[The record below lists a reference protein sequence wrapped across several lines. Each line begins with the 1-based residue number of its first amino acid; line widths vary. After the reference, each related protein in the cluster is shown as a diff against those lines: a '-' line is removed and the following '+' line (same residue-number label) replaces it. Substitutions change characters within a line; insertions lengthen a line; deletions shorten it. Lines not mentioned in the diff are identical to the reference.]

1 MPLQIRRGPT
11 ADRENM
17 VPLEGELVYD
27 TELKSV
33 YIGDNSTAGG
43 LPVTSLSAGDVRS
56 TTARQF
62 LGTDLDDNSIHTG
75 ISFQVIGERLVATV
89 NSSLEGAFK
98 GSFFANDSSTI
109 IDGQTG
115 TIYGNFAGNV
125 WADDSTGPLING
137 TNASVNLDGTVKGD
151 VIPDESEAYDL
162 GSETKRFK
170 DLWLSGSSLF
180 IGDAQ
185 ITASGSA
192 LVLPSGTTVNGNPL
206 GFELGVE
213 YGIDVRGN
221 LVGSV
226 FADDSTFSIGEDSSR
241 EPLVDATSGKINLD
255 GTVKG
260 NIIPDGNETF
270 NIGSLTNRFNRLYL
284 SESAASLWIG
294 NAVIG
299 STASAINLPA
309 GSTVG
314 GVPIGSGSSSGDG
327 VIQGSTYK
335 INIAAADSTLIVDS
349 DNNRLI
355 GNLAGD
361 IYASDGT
368 SLVLD
373 SGTDGTDAAFTGTL
387 NGNVFGNVTGNVTG
401 NLNGNVNGNVT
412 GNINGIITTS
422 LIQSDDSSDIQV
434 IQTTRFNSD
443 LRVDENLFVT
453 NETVLTGALTFS
465 SATARTTDST
475 ARYLTLE
482 QNNDE
487 VPAASLAF
495 RRSRGTLLSQS
506 PVQVDDALGDID
518 WNAYTGTQT
527 LVGATIR
534 ATVGDTVTSGAIPT
548 NLNMFVA
555 DGTGELQRRLII
567 SHLGNVDIFG
577 GLNQTLAF
585 AGGAP
590 AILCTQNF
598 DDTVARALTF
608 ARGRGTSNAPAELL
622 VNDAMGQINFAGY
635 ESTTATYINGA
646 GIRSRVVSVS
656 PGVVTA
662 QLGFQTNNGVNIA
675 DRVAITAAGRLD
687 AFNGLRVTGTI
698 QPGIT
703 NGNVILDPAIQGTG
717 EVRTTG
723 SLRVNSRV
731 LIDNNTISTVAS
743 NDDLEIDPNGTGT
756 IDLKIAEQ
764 TTVGAAGAAN
774 ALPATPSTYFKIKV
788 NGVEYVVPAYAV
800 S

>member
-27 TELKSV
+27 TDLKSV

-43 LPVTSLSAGDVRS
+43 LPVTSLSAGDVRA

-75 ISFQVIGERLVATV
+75 ISFQVIGDRIVATINDSV
-89 NSSLEGAFK
+89 EGAFK
-98 GSFFANDSSTI
+98 GSFFSNDSSTI

-115 TIYGNFAGNV
+115 TIYGNFVGNV

-137 TNASVNLDGTVKGD
+137 ANASINLDGTVKGD
-151 VIPDESEAYDL
+151 VIPDENESYDI
-162 GSETKRFK
+162 GSETRKFRN
-170 DLWLSGSSLF
+170 LRVSANGLF
-180 IGDAQ
+180 VGDAQ
-185 ITASGSA
+185 ISSSGSSI
-192 LVLPSGTTVNGNPL
+192 VLPSGTTVNGNPL

-213 YGIDVRGN
+213 YAIDVRGN

-226 FADDSTFSIGEDSSR
+226 FADDSTFTIGDDSSR

-260 NIIPDGNETF
+260 NIIPDENETY
-270 NIGSLTNRFNRLYL
+270 NIGSLTNKFNRLYL

-314 GVPIGSGSSSGDG
+314 GVPIGSGLGSGDG
-327 VIQGSTYK
+327 VSQGSTYK

-355 GNLAGD
+355 GNLTGD

-373 SGTDGTDAAFTGTL
+373 SGTDGSDAAFTGTL
-387 NGNVFGNVTGNVTG
+387 NGNVFGNVTGNV
-401 NLNGNVNGNVT
+401 
-412 GNINGIITTS
+412 NGIITTS

-453 NETVLTGALTFS
+453 NETVLTGPLTFS
-465 SATARTTDST
+465 EATARTTDSA

-487 VPAASLAF
+487 VTSASLAF

-506 PVQVDDALGDID
+506 AVQVGDALGDID
-518 WNAYTGTQT
+518 WNAFTGSQT

-534 ATVGDTVTSGAIPT
+534 ATVSDTVTSSAVPS
-548 NLNMFVA
+548 NLNILTA
-555 DGTGELQRRLII
+555 DSNGDLQLRMVFATTGNI
-567 SHLGNVDIFG
+567 DTYG
-577 GLNQTLAF
+577 GFNQTMGF
-585 AGGAP
+585 GGGAP
-590 AILCTQNF
+590 AILSTQNF

-608 ARGRGTSNAPAELL
+608 ARGRGTTLAPTEIQ

-662 QLGFQTNNGVNIA
+662 QLGFQTNNGVNIS

-703 NGNVILDPAIQGTG
+703 NGNVILDPAIQGNG

-723 SLRVNSRV
+723 SLRVNGRV
-731 LIDNNTISTVAS
+731 LIDNNTISTLTS

-756 IDLKIAEQ
+756 VDFKVAEQ
-764 TTVGAAGAAN
+764 STVGSAGGAT